1 MKLEGLQKRFG
12 DLHAVRDLSLDIRQ
26 GEFLTL
32 LGPSGCGKTTLLR
45 IIAGFEL
52 ADGGRV
58 VLGGK
63 DITGLPA
70 NVRPINTVF
79 QSYALFPHLTVFDN
93 VAFGLVS
100 RRTPK
105 AEIAKKVATAL
116 EMLQL
121 GAFASRHP
129 HQLSGGQKQRVAL
142 ARALVGEPEVLL
154 LDEPMSA
161 LDAKLRTEVQLELRR
176 LQKRLGTTFV
186 LVTHD
191 QDEAMTVSDRICVL
205 QGGRIQQIGT
215 PEQVYAWPC
224 NRFVAEFLGAANL
237 IPARGNGREVD
248 TPLGRLTLEE
258 NSGWTEGTLAL
269 RAENVVLC
277 PTRPAVNG
285 VQATVLERIYHGTHL
300 EVLLSVAQK
309 AEGRGQRANAP
320 LEGVL
325 ESGVNTSVQALDVRP
340 STFNKGEAFT
350 LKVRTAPF
358 PPLEVG
364 EEVWA
369 QLPPHALVPLREDL

>member
-1 MKLEGLQKRFG
+1 
-12 DLHAVRDLSLDIRQ
+12 VRDLSLEIHQ

-45 IIAGFEL
+45 IVAGFEL

-58 VLGGK
+58 LLGDK
-63 DITGLPA
+63 DLSGLPA
-70 NVRPINTVF
+70 NLRPINTVF

-100 RRTPK
+100 RRVSK
-105 AEIAKKVATAL
+105 LEIGRKVGEAL

-121 GAFASRHP
+121 GAFATRHP

-142 ARALVGEPEVLL
+142 ARALVTEPQVLL

-176 LQKRLGTTFV
+176 LQRKLGTTFV

-205 QGGRIQQIGT
+205 QGGKIQQIGT
-215 PEQVYAWPC
+215 PEQVYARPC

-237 IPARGNGREVD
+237 IPAKSFSQQGHGYEVD
-248 TPLGRLTLEE
+248 TPVGRLTLEE
-258 NSGWTEGTLAL
+258 HSGWDHGTLAV
-269 RAENVVLC
+269 RAENVLLC
-277 PTRPAVNG
+277 PTRPAINA
-285 VQATVLERIYHGTHL
+285 VQAKVLERVYHGTHL
-300 EVLLSVAQK
+300 EVLL
-309 AEGRGQRANAP
+309 EP
-320 LEGVL
+320 LFLGARPQL
-325 ESGVNTSVQALDVRP
+325 ESRP
-340 STFNKGEAFT
+340 PGAETRFEGAAGFV

-364 EEVWA
+364 QEVWA
-369 QLPPHALVPLREDL
+369 QLPPHALVPLREEG

>member
-1 MKLEGLQKRFG
+1 MTATLTTLKGLKLEGLQKRFG
-12 DLHAVRDLSLDIRQ
+12 DLHAVRDLSLEIRQ

-58 VLGGK
+58 LLGGK
-63 DITGLPA
+63 DLSGLPA

-100 RRTPK
+100 RRMPK
-105 AEIAKKVATAL
+105 LEIAQKVASAL

-121 GAFASRHP
+121 GAFATRHP

-142 ARALVGEPEVLL
+142 ARALVTEPQVLL

-205 QGGRIQQIGT
+205 HGGRIQQIGT
-215 PEQVYAWPC
+215 PEQVYARPC

-237 IPARGNGREVD
+237 IPAKGNGREVE
-248 TPLGRLTLEE
+248 TPLGILTLEE
-258 NSGWTEGTLAL
+258 NSGWDHGTLAV
-269 RAENVVLC
+269 RAENVLLC
-277 PTRPAVNG
+277 PTRPAINAVK
-285 VQATVLERIYHGTHL
+285 ARVLERVYHGTHL
-300 EVLLSVAQK
+300 EVLLEPRALT
-309 AEGRGQRANAP
+309 AETRWGGAA
-320 LEGVL
+320 G
-325 ESGVNTSVQALDVRP
+325 
-340 STFNKGEAFT
+340 FT
-350 LKVRTAPF
+350 LKIRTAPF

-364 EEVWA
+364 QEVWA
-369 QLPPHALVPLREDL
+369 QLPPHAIVPLREEG

>member
-1 MKLEGLQKRFG
+1 MTATLTALEGLKLEGLQKRFG
-12 DLHAVRDLSLDIRQ
+12 DLHAVRDLSLEIRQ

-58 VLGGK
+58 ILGGK
-63 DITGLPA
+63 DLSGLPA

-100 RRTPK
+100 RRVAK
-105 AEIAKKVATAL
+105 LEIAQKVASAL

-121 GAFASRHP
+121 GAFATRHP
-129 HQLSGGQKQRVAL
+129 YQLSGGQKQRVAL
-142 ARALVGEPEVLL
+142 ARALVTEPQVLL

-205 QGGRIQQIGT
+205 HGGRIQQIGT
-215 PEQVYAWPC
+215 PEQVYARPC

-237 IPARGNGREVD
+237 IPASGNGREVE

-258 NSGWTEGTLAL
+258 NSGWDHGTLAV
-269 RAENVVLC
+269 RAENVLLC
-277 PTRPAVNG
+277 PTRPAINA
-285 VQATVLERIYHGTHL
+285 VQAKVLERVYHGTHL
-300 EVLLSVAQK
+300 EVLL
-309 AEGRGQRANAP
+309 EP
-320 LEGVL
+320 LFLGARPQL
-325 ESGVNTSVQALDVRP
+325 ESRP
-340 STFNKGEAFT
+340 QSAETRSEGAAGFV
-350 LKVRTAPF
+350 LKVRTTPF

-364 EEVWA
+364 QEVWA
-369 QLPPHALVPLREDL
+369 QLPPHALVPLREDV

>member
-52 ADGGRV
+52 ADAGRV
-58 VLGGK
+58 VLGGR
-63 DITGLPA
+63 DITGMSA
-70 NVRPINTVF
+70 NTRPINTVF

-100 RRTPK
+100 RRVAKP
-105 AEIAKKVATAL
+105 EIGRKVGEAL

-121 GAFASRHP
+121 GAFATRHP

-142 ARALVGEPEVLL
+142 ARALVTEPQVLL

-176 LQKRLGTTFV
+176 LQRRLGTTFV

-205 QGGRIQQIGT
+205 YGGRIQQIGT
-215 PEQVYAWPC
+215 PEQVYARPC

-237 IPARGNGREVD
+237 IPARAVQGKGREVE

-258 NSGWTEGTLAL
+258 NSVWDEGTLAI
-269 RAENVVLC
+269 RAENVLLC
-277 PTRPAVNG
+277 SERPKVGAVR
-285 VQATVLERIYHGTHL
+285 ARILERIYHGTHL
-300 EVLLSVAQK
+300 EVLLEPLVPAPQRVA
-309 AEGRGQRANAP
+309 P
-320 LEGVL
+320 VL
-325 ESGVNTSVQALDVRP
+325 ELAGGGNATAPTAPSMAFSSVP
-340 STFNKGEAFT
+340 T
-350 LKVRTAPF
+350 LKLRTSSSG
-358 PPLEVG
+358 PLEVG
-364 EEVWA
+364 QEVWV
-369 QLPPHALVPLREDL
+369 QLAPQALVPLREDG

>member
-1 MKLEGLQKRFG
+1 LTATLTTLKGLKLEGLQKRFG
-12 DLHAVRDLSLDIRQ
+12 DLHAVRDLSLEIRQ

-58 VLGGK
+58 LLGGK
-63 DITGLPA
+63 DLTGLPA

-100 RRTPK
+100 RRVAK
-105 AEIAKKVATAL
+105 LEIGRKVKEAL

-121 GAFASRHP
+121 GAFATRHP

-142 ARALVGEPEVLL
+142 ARALVTEPQVLL

-205 QGGRIQQIGT
+205 QGGKIQQIGT
-215 PEQVYAWPC
+215 PEQVYAKPC

-237 IPARGNGREVD
+237 IPAKSLSPRGGGREVE
-248 TPLGRLTLEE
+248 TPLGRLTLEDR
-258 NSGWTEGTLAL
+258 SGWDHGTLAV
-269 RAENVVLC
+269 RAENVLLC
-277 PTRPAVNG
+277 PTRPALNAVK
-285 VQATVLERIYHGTHL
+285 AKVLERVYHGTHL
-300 EVLLSVAQK
+300 EVLL
-309 AEGRGQRANAP
+309 EP
-320 LEGVL
+320 LAL
-325 ESGVNTSVQALDVRP
+325 ESRP
-340 STFNKGEAFT
+340 PGGEGTAGFT
-350 LKVRTAPF
+350 LKVRTAPSG
-358 PPLEVG
+358 PLEVG

-369 QLPPHALVPLREDL
+369 QLPPHAIVPLREEG